1 VVRGADLGGGLVM
14 CRVQADPDRRPPDRV
29 PCSLQGFYH
38 VTYDGNELCEC
49 ARVAE
54 EARLREIVRA
64 RGRA

>member
-1 VVRGADLGGGLVM
+1 M
-14 CRVQADPDRRPPDRV
+14 TCRAAVQPDKPMVGRPPERIS
-29 PCSLQGFYH
+29 CSPQGYYH
-38 VTYDGNELCEC
+38 VTYNGNALCEC